1 MSPPP
6 PVRSFLPLK
15 HEVVMILLALSSG
28 PRHGYAIIK
37 DVGERSEGETVLQA
51 GALYRT
57 LKRLLTDGL
66 IREVAAPAS
75 ADRDDERR
83 RYYELTRLGHGVLGA
98 EVERMAALVRSA
110 RSMTGVRRPRL
121 A

>member
-1 MSPPP
+1 
-6 PVRSFLPLK
+6 
-15 HEVVMILLALSSG
+15 MILLALSAQ
-28 PRHGYAIIK
+28 PRHGYGIIR
-37 DVGERSEGETVLQA
+37 DVELRSAGETVLQA

-66 IREVAAPAS
+66 IAEVDPPGK

-83 RYYELTRLGHGVLGA
+83 RYYELTRLGDSVLAA
-98 EVERMAALVRSA
+98 EIERMARLVRSA
-110 RSMTGVRRPRL
+110 RVRTGARKPRL